1 MSQLESNGF
10 NLSRKARAGAL
21 ALLLVLFVLL
31 ILWRMLPAMA
41 VPLDHTEEKELQL
54 AWDRYKEQNTE
65 IPSTNNEAGPYRRS
79 AKEEQ
84 EPQDQKA
91 ALFRFDPNTVSEED
105 LVKLGLPPGTARTL
119 VKYRSK
125 GGRFY
130 KKEDLKKLYT
140 LREQDYE
147 RLAPY
152 VTIAG
157 ANHEE
162 NAAIGQKNEKHTSF
176 AVPFTV
182 ELNTAD
188 EASLMKLKGIG
199 PAFSKRII
207 NFRNG
212 LGGFFAVEQ
221 LKEVYGFPDSTYQQL
236 KDKLTADPQ
245 KVKRLNVNTATE
257 EELSRHS
264 YIGRKIAANIIKL
277 RTEIKSFK
285 EIEELRQIPLI
296 NDEKYR
302 KIAPYLSTH

>member
-1 MSQLESNGF
+1 MSQLDSNGF
-10 NLSRKARAGAL
+10 NLSRSARAGVL
-21 ALLLVLFVLL
+21 ALLIILFALLVL
-31 ILWRMLPAMA
+31 WRILPAMA
-41 VPLDHTEEKELQL
+41 KPPDRTQEKELQL
-54 AWDRYKEQNTE
+54 AWISYKEQNTE
-65 IPSTNNEAGPYRRS
+65 PLVNHSDAETDRFP
-79 AKEEQ
+79 AKDEQ
-84 EPQDQKA
+84 ETQVQN

-105 LVKLGLPPGTARTL
+105 LIKLGLPPGTARTL

-140 LREQDYE
+140 LREKDYD

-152 VTIAG
+152 VTIEG
-157 ANHEE
+157 YGPKGD
-162 NAAIGQKNEKHTSF
+162 AAIGYVKEKPAATDAS
-176 AVPFTV
+176 FTV

-188 EASLMKLKGIG
+188 ETALMKLNGIG
-199 PAFSKRII
+199 PAFSRRIV
-207 NFRNG
+207 NFRNA
-212 LGGFFAVEQ
+212 LGGFFSVEQ
-221 LKEVYGFPDSTYQQL
+221 LKEVYGFPDSTYRQL
-236 KDKLTADPQ
+236 KDKLIADPQ

-277 RTEIKSFK
+277 RNNIKSFK
-285 EIEELRQIPLI
+285 EIEELRQVPLI